1 MHRAL
6 ALLIGEEK
14 RTRVSTG
21 DLAAVAAH
29 ISSTERV
36 AADAERESV
45 KLKKLEYFQN
55 LLHERPAEGEADAP
69 TTFPARV
76 VDVRNYGLLVELPDF
91 VLSGLIHVSELDDDF
106 YQFDAVRLRF
116 VGKRRKKIYGIG
128 DHLTVE
134 VANVDTFKRQVDF
147 RPVAGGDD
155 DEETTSA
162 PARVETGKHFG
173 APRRK
178 RKR

>member
-1 MHRAL
+1 M
-6 ALLIGEEK
+6 
-14 RTRVSTG
+14 RVSTG
-21 DLAAVAAH
+21 DLGVVAAH

-55 LLHERPAEGEADAP
+55 LLHERPADEDGAP
-69 TTFPARV
+69 TTFPAVV
-76 VDVRNYGLLVELPDF
+76 VDVRNYGLLVELPEF

-147 RPVAGGDD
+147 RIAADAEEEEIRLPV
-155 DEETTSA
+155 
-162 PARVETGKHFG
+162 RVEPGKYFG

-178 RKR
+178 KGR